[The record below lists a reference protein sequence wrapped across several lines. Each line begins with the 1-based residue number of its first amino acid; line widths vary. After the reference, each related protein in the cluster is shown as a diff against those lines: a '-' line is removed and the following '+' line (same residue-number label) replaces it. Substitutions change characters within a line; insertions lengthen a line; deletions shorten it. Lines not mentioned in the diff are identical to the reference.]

1 MKVTTVEIIK
11 VSRSMEEWATIA
23 NMVKILENIYYDENP
38 DSQKNI
44 EKQWEKAGVN
54 IDMGGMLIALETLRD
69 LETTNL
75 DTE

>member
-11 VSRSMEEWATIA
+11 VTMSMEEWVTIA
-23 NMVKILENIYYDENP
+23 DMVKILENIYYDENP
-38 DSQKNI
+38 DSQNNI

-54 IDMGGMLIALETLRD
+54 IDMGNMLTALEILRD
-69 LETTNL
+69 LETEHL

>member
-11 VSRSMEEWATIA
+11 VTMSMEEWVTIA
-23 NMVKILENIYYDENP
+23 DMVKILENIYYDENP

-54 IDMGGMLIALETLRD
+54 IDMGSMLTALEILRD
-69 LETTNL
+69 LETEHL